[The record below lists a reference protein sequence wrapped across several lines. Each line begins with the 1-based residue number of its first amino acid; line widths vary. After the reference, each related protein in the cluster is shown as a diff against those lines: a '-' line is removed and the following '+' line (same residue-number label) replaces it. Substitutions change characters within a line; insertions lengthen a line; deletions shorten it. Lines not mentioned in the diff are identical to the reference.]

1 MTIAFHHVAIIVSDL
16 DKAAKVYGGILG
28 LEQDTRPDLNFEGLF
43 YSLGNGQQL
52 HIMLL
57 DNPDAQSMKPQHG
70 GRYRHFALAVS
81 DLDEIKHQLDV
92 AALSYTVS
100 KSGRAALFFYDF
112 DGNAIELVQVTSG
125 LH

>member
-1 MTIAFHHVAIIVSDL
+1 MTIAFHHVALIVSDL
-16 DKAAKVYGGILG
+16 DKAKHVYGEVLG
-28 LEQDTRPDLNFEGLF
+28 LIREPRPDLNFDGLF

-57 DNPDAQSMKPQHG
+57 DNPDAQSITPEHG

-81 DLDEIKHQLDV
+81 DLDSIKTKLDD
-92 AALSYTVS
+92 ASIPYTMS

-112 DGNAIELVQVTSG
+112 DGNAIELIQQI
-125 LH
+125 